1 MAKYLSWTVC
11 AFVLTATLGAGDVEA
26 LLRLEH
32 FQCYPVIR
40 STPDIDVVVGL
51 SDQFNTNLQKAFVR
65 DARWF
70 CNPTRKLHNGQAF
83 GVRDIRQHLTF
94 YWTPTITEPTRI
106 VKIQNQFG
114 QQTLRTHESLFL
126 AVPTKKAVHDEPQR
140 LDHFKCYRATGR
152 RVRRPSVGLSDQF
165 ILPVTRHRVRRP
177 VAFCNPARK
186 LHENENPDPTEISNA
201 QAHLTCYS
209 MTAGDDFIGQTG
221 IRNQFGRQGLLVGT
235 PRVLC
240 VPTRKLGFEV
250 LSPNDTEPSP
260 DGTVGGGLSA
270 K

>member
-1 MAKYLSWTVC
+1 M
-11 AFVLTATLGAGDVEA
+11 
-26 LLRLEH
+26 
-32 FQCYPVIR
+32 
-40 STPDIDVVVGL
+40 
-51 SDQFNTNLQKAFVR
+51 
-65 DARWF
+65 
-70 CNPTRKLHNGQAF
+70 
-83 GVRDIRQHLTF
+83 TF
-94 YWTPTITEPTRI
+94 YWTLTERPEPTRI

-126 AVPTKKAVHDEPQR
+126 AVPTRKAVHDEPQR

-165 ILPVTRHRVRRP
+165 ILPVTRHRVRKP
-177 VAFCNPARK
+177 VAFCNPAEK
-186 LHENENPDPTEISNA
+186 QHTDFITPINNPE
-201 QAHLTCYS
+201 AHLTCYS
-209 MTAGDDFIGQTG
+209 MTAGDAFVGQTG
-221 IRNQFGRQGLLVGT
+221 ISNQFGPQGLLVGT

-250 LSPNDTEPSP
+250 LSP